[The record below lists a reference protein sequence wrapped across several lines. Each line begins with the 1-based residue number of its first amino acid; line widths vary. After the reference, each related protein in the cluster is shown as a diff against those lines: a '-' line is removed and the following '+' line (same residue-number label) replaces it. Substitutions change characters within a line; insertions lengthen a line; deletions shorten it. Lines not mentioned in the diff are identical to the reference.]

1 MFYIYLTRIVV
12 YIIKLTVPFRFEW
25 LEVIFFELTTFIFFT
40 FTAYKF
46 QPAINNPYL
55 ALAQESDEEMDAE
68 MDVPVTQNPVFEQVT
83 KVNQKPKQ
91 FIRKLLTK
99 SNNDLLTPDDDDED
113 GYHHIHMSTTHV

>member
-1 MFYIYLTRIVV
+1 
-12 YIIKLTVPFRFEW
+12 
-25 LEVIFFELTTFIFFT
+25 
-40 FTAYKF
+40 
-46 QPAINNPYL
+46 
-55 ALAQESDEEMDAE
+55 